1 VSTLFP
7 APVDAL
13 LAILRRDAI
22 VFVSYRGRFLSQTL
36 ALVFN
41 LALFFYLSH
50 IVSISAFRS
59 SSAYFSYVVV
69 GLAILQVLISTLGQA
84 PTTLRQELVSG
95 SFEPIVLS
103 PLGPVWGTVGLL
115 LFPLLVS
122 FVSAVLMLVFGVL
135 LFGLHLKLTAL
146 AAIPVAL
153 LASVAFMP
161 FGLALCAATVAFKQV
176 LSGAQF
182 IVAGLALV
190 GGLYF
195 PISILPD
202 WIRWASEVQ
211 PLTPAADVLRH
222 LLVGS
227 PLRESLLEDLLKL
240 AGFAAIGFPLA
251 LAALARAIAFS
262 RARGTIIEY

>member
-1 VSTLFP
+1 MSRLIP

-13 LAILRRDAI
+13 LAILRRDAL
-22 VFVSYRGRFLSQTL
+22 VFASYRGRFASQTL

-41 LALFFYLSH
+41 IALFYYLSH
-50 IVSISAFRS
+50 IISIDAFRS
-59 SSAYFSYVVV
+59 SSAYFSYVIV

-103 PLGPVWGTVGLL
+103 PLGPVLGTVGLL
-115 LFPLLVS
+115 LFPLVVS
-122 FVSAVLMLVFGVL
+122 FVSAILMLVFGVL
-135 LFGLHLKLTAL
+135 LFGLHLELTAL
-146 AAIPVAL
+146 LAIPAAL
-153 LASVAFMP
+153 LASIAFMP
-161 FGLALCAATVAFKQV
+161 LGLLLCAATVAVKQV
-176 LSGAQF
+176 LAGAQF
-182 IVAGLALV
+182 IVAGLALA

-195 PISILPD
+195 PIAVLPS
-202 WIRWASEVQ
+202 WIRWTSEVQ

-227 PLRESLLEDLLKL
+227 PLREPLLEDLLKL
-240 AGFAAIGFPLA
+240 AGFAALGLPLA
-251 LAALARAIAFS
+251 LLVLRRAIAFS

>member
-1 VSTLFP
+1 VSSLVP
-7 APVDAL
+7 APVDAM

-22 VFVSYRGRFLSQTL
+22 VFVSYRGRFASQTL

-50 IVSISAFRS
+50 IISISAFHS

-69 GLAILQVLISTLGQA
+69 GLAILQVLIATLGQA

-115 LFPLLVS
+115 LFPAVVS
-122 FVSAVLMLVFGVL
+122 FVSAVLMLLFGVL
-135 LFGLHLKLTAL
+135 LFGLQLKLTAL

-153 LASVAFMP
+153 VASVAFMP
-161 FGLALCAATVAFKQV
+161 FGLLLCAATVAVKQV

-195 PISILPD
+195 PISILPE
-202 WIRWASEVQ
+202 WIRWTSEVQ

-222 LLVGS
+222 LLTGS
-227 PLRESLLEDLLKL
+227 ALRQSLLEDIAKL
-240 AGFAAIGFPLA
+240 VGFAAVGFPLA
-251 LAALARAIAFS
+251 LALLGRSIAYS
-262 RARGTIIEY
+262 RRRGTIIEY